1 MEDFTLTTFIKDHSG
16 EIVILALVL
25 FVLLTLLIALP
36 QLLRMN
42 MRKAEMWHEQR
53 MKSLEQ
59 GLPLPPEDDR
69 ARMGGRTAVLVPIF
83 TIVSTATVTS
93 FLVVYKSDTLFP
105 VSLSI
110 WIVAGVVSLA
120 AITGGVALIGRLA
133 ALQTD
138 EVEDVDEEDPAEHSY
153 RN

>member
-1 MEDFTLTTFIKDHSG
+1 MDELTLNSFIKDHSG
-16 EIVILALVL
+16 EIVILSLVL
-25 FVLLTLLIALP
+25 LVLLTLLISLP

-42 MRKAEMWHEQR
+42 LRKAEMWHEQR
-53 MKSLEQ
+53 MRALEK

-93 FLVVYKSDTLFP
+93 FLVVYKSETLFP

-110 WIVAGVVSLA
+110 WVVAGVVSLA

-133 ALQTD
+133 AIQSGD
-138 EVEDVDEEDPAEHSY
+138 ADNAEEDPTEHSY

>member
-1 MEDFTLTTFIKDHSG
+1 MDEFNLSNFIKDHSG

-25 FVLLTLLIALP
+25 LVLVTLLISLP
-36 QLLRMN
+36 QLLRAN
-42 MRKAEMWHEQR
+42 LRKAEMWHEQR
-53 MKSLEQ
+53 MQSLEK

-93 FLVVYKSDTLFP
+93 FLVVYKSEMLFP
-105 VSLSI
+105 VALSI

-133 ALQTD
+133 ALQTEEPEEQD
-138 EVEDVDEEDPAEHSY
+138 EPTEHSY
-153 RN
+153 RD

>member
-1 MEDFTLTTFIKDHSG
+1 MDELTLNSFIKDHSG
-16 EIVILALVL
+16 EIVILSLVL
-25 FVLLTLLIALP
+25 LVLLTLLISLP

-42 MRKAEMWHEQR
+42 LRKAEMWHEQR
-53 MKSLEQ
+53 MRALEK

-93 FLVVYKSDTLFP
+93 FLVVYKSETLFP

-110 WIVAGVVSLA
+110 WVVAGVVSLA

-133 ALQTD
+133 AIQSGDTD
-138 EVEDVDEEDPAEHSY
+138 NAEEDPTEHSY